1 MTKKTPNKK
10 LDCVELKRE
19 LQEIV
24 IKEREGFT
32 GEQQIKHDKEL
43 IEKDPVL
50 GALWKRLIEKNQR
63 KAG

>member
-1 MTKKTPNKK
+1 MTKKNLDKK

-32 GEQQIKHDKEL
+32 GEQQIKHDQEL